1 MNTVILTGRLTRD
14 PEVRYANESQTAV
27 ARFNLA
33 VDRPFSR
40 DEEKK
45 ADFPSVV
52 CFGKTAE
59 LVEKYITKGKKIGVT
74 GRLQTGSYTN
84 KDGVKVYTTEVIA
97 DRVEFLEKREQS
109 DNIAGD
115 SDFNQDK
122 HSDDDVYKDFAKLDE
137 DIPF

>member
-1 MNTVILTGRLTRD
+1 MNVVVLTGRLTRD
-14 PEVRYANESQTAV
+14 PEVRYANESQTAI
-27 ARFNLA
+27 ARFSLA

-84 KDGVKVYTTEVIA
+84 KDGVKVYTTEVVA
-97 DRVEFLEKREQS
+97 DRVEFLEKREQTE
-109 DNIAGD
+109 NIAGD
-115 SDFNQDK
+115 GGFNQDVVQGGG
-122 HSDDDVYKDFAKLDE
+122 VYKDFEKLE
-137 DIPF
+137 DDVPF

>member
-1 MNTVILTGRLTRD
+1 MNVVILTGRLTRD
-14 PEVRYANESQTAV
+14 PEVRYANESQTAI
-27 ARFNLA
+27 ARFSLA

-59 LVEKYITKGKKIGVT
+59 LVEKYVTKGKKIGVT

-84 KDGVKVYTTEVIA
+84 KDGVKVYTTDVVA
-97 DRVEFLEKREQS
+97 DRVEFLEKKDQTDAAAVESR
-109 DNIAGD
+109 AD
-115 SDFNQDK
+115 SGETADVYRDFEK
-122 HSDDDVYKDFAKLDE
+122 LEDDV
-137 DIPF
+137 PF